1 LGQQQLLLIVL
12 GILIVGIAVII
23 GINVFRVN
31 AIEQKRNYLISEC
44 MTLGSMAQQYWLKP
58 ATYGGGSRSYDS
70 WTIPASLRSTSA
82 GTYKI
87 DTQEQNSI
95 TIIGIGNEVVTGN
108 DTIKVSITVPQ
119 PPQDYIITVIN

>member
-1 LGQQQLLLIVL
+1 MGQQQLLLIVL

-58 ATYGGGSRSYDS
+58 ATYGGSRSYDD
-70 WTIPASLRSTSA
+70 WTIPVSLRRTSA
-82 GTYKI
+82 GTFKI
-87 DTQEQNSI
+87 YNQEQNSI